1 MRIPVAQHKTSK
13 IIFKYLGIE
22 NPELIMRCCKFY
34 KLRKKKMFI
43 SLVGLSSPF
52 TYSPSEQRGWVYTC
66 LKYDNLNMTGEDVD
80 AETRKLTFETEEGL
94 VCFFVLVSEQ
104 SCVLLLKYYHS
115 TPKYGKFHA

>member
-43 SLVGLSSPF
+43 SIGGLNSPF

-66 LKYDNLNMTGEDVD
+66 LKYGSLNMTGEDVD

-94 VCFFVLVSEQ
+94 VCFLCFSE
-104 SCVLLLKYYHS
+104 
-115 TPKYGKFHA
+115 